1 MRVTFLGCK
10 TDRKLEEDLHF
21 KEMILAAVLRISYR
35 DHEQEQKTVRK
46 LYSKQ
51 KPWTFSSPIFF
62 SWLFFWLS
70 KWCCGNHLISLG
82 IDFQIYKKRK
92 LVQRDFFWA
101 NLFLEGKQSWK
112 LFFVFFCLFVFPSSS
127 ASIWTMNLQ
136 VFIKSNFL
144 QYTIKC

>member
-1 MRVTFLGCK
+1 
-10 TDRKLEEDLHF
+10 
-21 KEMILAAVLRISYR
+21 MILAAVLRISYR

-112 LFFVFFCLFVFPSSS
+112 LFFVFLFVCFSFQLCQYMNYESAGFHKKQFPSVHNKVL
-127 ASIWTMNLQ
+127 IILKIC
-136 VFIKSNFL
+136 V
-144 QYTIKC
+144 